1 MGDPLTALGLVANI
15 AQFIDYGR
23 ELFNTA
29 KSIYDSASGFERET
43 ETCHAL
49 TVDLRTVCD
58 KLIAPSPTAETE
70 YEVSKLRPLAL
81 RCAREGDELIAL
93 LEKARFRP
101 DGSRW
106 DSFRAALVT
115 FWNQDRIDS
124 MNKRLDSLR
133 LELILQLNIMARYKM
148 T

>member
-70 YEVSKLRPLAL
+70 YEVSKLRSSMCERRRRTA
-81 RCAREGDELIAL
+81 CA
-93 LEKARFRP
+93 ARK
-101 DGSRW
+101 GKIQ
-106 DSFRAALVT
+106 A
-115 FWNQDRIDS
+115 
-124 MNKRLDSLR
+124 
-133 LELILQLNIMARYKM
+133 
-148 T
+148 